1 MSGALV
7 PAELAWAGPVSGK
20 GKLLGFVVTLVFLG
34 LAFNNVDHQGLVNA
48 LARADYLYVAPALA
62 CWLAG
67 YLLRTARWR
76 VILAEASTCRFV
88 TLFGVLMIGF
98 ATNNLL
104 PARLGEV
111 ARAFL
116 LRRHTGVRKT
126 YLLASI
132 FLERLFDGL
141 VLAALL
147 TGLAFLIELPG
158 WGRQVE
164 LLAGVV
170 FLGVTVGV
178 VALLARG
185 DLVER
190 LLALALRPFPD
201 RLARWTSGAFGAFM
215 LGLGTMRRHSVL
227 LKTAALSLAV
237 WALEWAAYFS
247 LSAGFAFGLSASE
260 RAAACALLL
269 AVVNL
274 GIMLPAA
281 PGYVGTFQF
290 FATSALAVFG
300 VGREAGLAFA
310 IVAHLSQYILV
321 TVIGVGFL
329 SREKISLGT
338 LTRSGAEPSTPPAT
352 DEARTAA
359 DGEAAPATE
368 ARLAPEAA
376 R

>member
-1 MSGALV
+1 MSA
-7 PAELAWAGPVSGK
+7 K
-20 GKLLGFVVTLVFLG
+20 GKLLGFVVTVVCLA
-34 LAFNNVDHQGLVNA
+34 LAFRKVEWQGLVDA
-48 LARADYLYVAPALA
+48 LARADYAYVAPALL
-62 CWLAG
+62 CWLIG
-67 YLLRTARWR
+67 YGLRTARWR
-76 VILAEASTCRFV
+76 VILAEASTCRFA

-111 ARAFL
+111 ARAYL
-116 LRRHTGVRKT
+116 LRRYTGVRKT
-126 YLLASI
+126 FLLASI

-164 LLAGVV
+164 LLAGTV

-178 VALLARG
+178 IALLARR
-185 DLVER
+185 DLAER
-190 LLALALRPFPD
+190 LLALVLRPFPD

-215 LGLGTMRRHSVL
+215 LGLGTMRRRSVL
-227 LKTAALSLAV
+227 LKTAALSVAV
-237 WALEWAAYFS
+237 WTLEWSAYFAI
-247 LSAGFAFGLSASE
+247 SAGFDFGLSIGE

-281 PGYVGTFQF
+281 PGYVGTFQL

-300 VGREAGLAFA
+300 VGPEAALAFA
-310 IVAHLSQYILV
+310 IIAHLSQYLLV
-321 TVIGVGFL
+321 TLIGVGFL
-329 SREKISLGT
+329 SREKISLGA
-338 LTRSGAEPSTPPAT
+338 LTHSGSEPS
-352 DEARTAA
+352 ARTPADDESTQEALVAA
-359 DGEAAPATE
+359 GRERVPSGV
-368 ARLAPEAA
+368 AR
-376 R
+376 

>member
-1 MSGALV
+1 M
-7 PAELAWAGPVSGK
+7 SGK
-20 GKLLGFVVTLVFLG
+20 GKLLGFLITIVFLV
-34 LAFNNVDHQGLVNA
+34 LAFNNVDRQGLVDA
-48 LARADYLYVAPALA
+48 LARANYLYVAPALL

-111 ARAFL
+111 ARAYL

-178 VALLARG
+178 IALLARG
-185 DLVER
+185 DLVEQ
-190 LLALALRPFPD
+190 LLAVALRPFPD

-215 LGLGTMRRHSVL
+215 LGLGTMRRRSVL
-227 LKTAALSLAV
+227 LKTAALSVAV
-237 WALEWAAYFS
+237 WTLEWSAYFS
-247 LSAGFAFGLSASE
+247 LSAGFDFGLSAGE

-310 IVAHLSQYILV
+310 IIAHLSQYILV

-329 SREKISLGT
+329 SRERISLGALT
-338 LTRSGAEPSTPPAT
+338 LSGSEPSA
-352 DEARTAA
+352 DSA
-359 DGEAAPATE
+359 DGAPTAPDRVPSEAV
-368 ARLAPEAA
+368 R
-376 R
+376 